1 MGVVEP
7 IKVTITNLDAPLELE
22 AADFP
27 FAPERGSH
35 KVVLT
40 PEVFIDASDFRM
52 EDSKD
57 YFGLAP
63 GALCV
68 ALLCFAELI
77 LCRCCVW
84 RVGGHACMVRCA
96 HHASIAF
103 LLSALSFPQA
113 RAPS

>member
-27 FAPERGSH
+27 FAPERGAH
-35 KVVLT
+35 KLVLT
-40 PEVFIDASDFRM
+40 PELFIDASDFRM

-63 GALCV
+63 GTYV
-68 ALLCFAELI
+68 
-77 LCRCCVW
+77 RGW
-84 RVGGHACMVRCA
+84 RAGWLAGWLAGW
-96 HHASIAF
+96 AS
-103 LLSALSFPQA
+103 LHRWLSLAD
-113 RAPS
+113 